1 MKISVV
7 SPRELDATALRRWH
21 CLQQANPLL
30 ASPFYSP
37 GFVLAAADVR
47 RDVRV
52 AVIEDE
58 HGVAGFFPFQ
68 RQWGAGR
75 PVGDYLSDHH
85 GVIADRSAGWDW
97 LELLRA
103 CGLAYWR
110 YDHLCAQQRPP
121 GPVHRGSSPAL
132 DLQHGFE
139 AWQAGRLAAGAR
151 RLGELPRK
159 ARKLAREVGPLRFEA
174 NARDPRILDEVIA
187 LKSAQCVRTGARDCF
202 APAWARDLV
211 HRIGATDEPDFG
223 GRLSVLY
230 AGDQLV
236 AAHFGMRSRDVW
248 HWWFPVYSHAHAA
261 WSPGSLLLLRV
272 AEAAAAEGHRV
283 LDLGKGDEPYKAS
296 FADAALPLLEGCVAR
311 EALATR
317 LRALRKDTGRWLRS
331 SPWAEPLRPVL
342 RHFGRLQATTIT
354 AVSDLALLAS
364 DLAPCLG

>member
-7 SPRELDATALRRWH
+7 HPRELDAARLRRWRF
-21 CLQQANPLL
+21 LQQANPLL
-30 ASPFYSP
+30 GSPFFSP

-52 AVIEDE
+52 AVLEDE

-68 RQWGAGR
+68 RRWGAGA
-75 PVGDYLSDHH
+75 PVADYLSDHH
-85 GVIADRSAGWDW
+85 GVIAEAGSHWDW

-103 CGLAYWR
+103 CGLAYWSF
-110 YDHLCAQQRPP
+110 DHLCAQQRPP
-121 GPVHRGSSPAL
+121 ASVLRATSPAL
-132 DLQHGFE
+132 DLQHGFD
-139 AWQAGRLAAGAR
+139 AWHARRLAAGAR

-174 NARDPRILDEVIA
+174 NVRDPRMLDEVIA
-187 LKSAQCVRTGARDCF
+187 LKSAQCLRTGARDCF

-211 HRIGATDEPDFG
+211 HRICAIDDADFG

-261 WSPGSLLLLRV
+261 WSPGSLLLLQV
-272 AEAAAAEGHRV
+272 AQAAASGGHRL

-296 FADAALPLLEGCVAR
+296 FADTELPLMEGCVAR

-317 LRALRKDTGRWLRS
+317 LRALRKDTGRWLRN

-342 RHFGRLQATTIT
+342 RHFGRLQAAAAVT
-354 AVSDLALLAS
+354 APDLLQLAS